1 MTMPKIT
8 RFGGHSIGGITD
20 TATGSTER
28 DSGFTEDT
36 DRVRAQAA
44 ERLAGDAPD
53 DDPSSGYS
61 YLGDDGEPSGL
72 VAGGD
77 EAPAAGEPPFDPSEL
92 SVADVQALLAE
103 CSDEE
108 KKLVVE
114 AERKGKNRKGVT
126 GE

>member
-1 MTMPKIT
+1 MPKIT
-8 RFGGHSIGGITD
+8 RFGGHSIAGITD

-36 DRVRAQAA
+36 DKVRAQAA
-44 ERLAGDAPD
+44 ERQADAPD

-61 YLGDDGEPSGL
+61 YLGDAGEPSGL

-77 EAPAAGEPPFDPSEL
+77 DAPRKDEPPFDPAEL
-92 SVADVQALLAE
+92 KVADVQALLTD
-103 CSDEE
+103 CTDEE
-108 KKLVVE
+108 RALVIA
-114 AERKGKNRKGVT
+114 AERKGQNRKGIT